1 MTPFGYQSG
10 YPTPFSDDDDDSYP
24 ASFIYDAQHN
34 LIYFTGVTYS
44 TYFDKATNL
53 PADILGA
60 MGMSM
65 TAPSVERG
73 SDEEEYHLSSGD
85 CFLGI
90 LKLPPPPT
98 RASAKGGSAA
108 AWWNKSNNSEPLTT
122 PKLIYAKRFGT
133 PQNSEACSSLLALPH
148 DSVDDALLQS
158 HSQLKL
164 VLLGHVNPVPLSAKE
179 LEQLKTQQENAG
191 QRLVLEEQ
199 QLETTRND
207 SAKIQMKEQNA
218 AQSHQGQRHSKRSLE
233 QPPPPKLNQG
243 GLFTSISHNN
253 SGGGGPLAHNG
264 RAYGFLMD
272 FDVSLTPNQDF
283 QTSTP
288 TNNNSLDM
296 NNAYGALLGGYVL
309 ESAPLVYPIDLAHN
323 VRDPNQIYVVSMH
336 SDEEREVYN
345 PEYTTSA
352 EEEVN
357 VELYARPDVTLGGAG
372 GVASTS
378 SSSSLGGVPK
388 FGTDFYVKVEQITIT
403 PYEELLNVKPTSA
416 EHVKQTMKS
425 GWGFGFKLNDATDV
439 RPSCV
444 EFVKGRTPDEDLLLM
459 GGTTRNKLA
468 DGSGAEEYDGFITK
482 IIPPSPAT
490 VLDVTTGATVEEAA
504 SGNSDSIHNEGTHPT
519 KRIDSTTGRDE
530 TVTAICLPPPDAGG
544 MGVTHAFVVGSS
556 TNPKG
561 GKNGPSMAY
570 LLKMRLDDMSTVWK
584 EHVTSISSD
593 GGVGGD
599 VLGQGCAV
607 SNDGKMV
614 YLSGTIDGASGMRTG
629 FANSDVKP
637 VGGVS
642 DVFVVS
648 YDVEFGNV
656 KWEQQLG
663 TEYEDKLARG
673 GGIKVD
679 NDGNPMIMGS
689 SRGALQRSRE
699 GNGRMAS
706 DIFFMNLSR
715 ENGAHINAPFT
726 ADNNDSV
733 VGIALGSGSTKGVVV
748 GIVVA
753 VIFALLVIVV
763 RRRRK
768 TMKKEVERMWDRS
781 HEDDFTYNGNPY
793 ASDEDRPSSGALRI
807 VREGADDG
815 WDDGSDRINKDS
827 FWKKVSGGSEISSPQ
842 RFTSPSKYSR
852 KVSDDHVSFLAKLR
866 EEASSSSKKLS
877 SMISSDATDP
887 RLDGG
892 ASIKNM
898 LSQYREVKKESIIS
912 GDIKKSP
919 LRSGKKM
926 PNKSKPPP
934 PPPPPRRNYEG
945 EPDGLSEFTIV

>member
-1 MTPFGYQSG
+1 M
-10 YPTPFSDDDDDSYP
+10 
-24 ASFIYDAQHN
+24 A
-34 LIYFTGVTYS
+34 
-44 TYFDKATNL
+44 
-53 PADILGA
+53 
-60 MGMSM
+60 
-65 TAPSVERG
+65 APSVERG
-73 SDEEEYHLSSGD
+73 SAEEEYHLSSGD

-90 LKLPPPPT
+90 LKLPPLTP
-98 RASAKGGSAA
+98 AAAKGA
-108 AWWNKSNNSEPLTT
+108 AWWNNSNSEPLTS

-133 PQNSEACSSLLALPH
+133 PQNSEACSSLLSLPH
-148 DSVDDALLQS
+148 DSVSDALLQS
-158 HSQLKL
+158 SSQLKL
-164 VLLGHVNPVPLSAKE
+164 VLLGHVNPVPLSEEE
-179 LEQLKTQQENAG
+179 LEQLNRNQEDVG
-191 QRLVLEEQ
+191 QRQLLEEQQ
-199 QLETTRND
+199 QLETTRKGGGANIQNE
-207 SAKIQMKEQNA
+207 SAIHE
-218 AQSHQGQRHSKRSLE
+218 AQSHQGKQQHSKRSLQQQP
-233 QPPPPKLNQG
+233 QPPQLNQG

-264 RAYGFLMD
+264 RSYGFLID
-272 FDVSLTPNQDF
+272 FDVSLTPNQEF
-283 QTSTP
+283 QTPSITTSP
-288 TNNNSLDM
+288 NNNSLDM

-309 ESAPLVYPIDLAHN
+309 ESSPLVYPIDLTHN
-323 VRDPNQIYVVSMH
+323 VRDPNQLYVVSMH

-372 GVASTS
+372 GAIRS
-378 SSSSLGGVPK
+378 SSSFSSLGGVPK
-388 FGTDFYVKVEQITIT
+388 FGSDFYVKVEQVTIT
-403 PYEELLNVKPTSA
+403 PYEELLTVKPTST
-416 EHVKQTMKS
+416 EHIKQTMKT

-444 EFVKGRTPDEDLLLM
+444 EFVKGRTPDEDMLLM

-468 DGSGAEEYDGFITK
+468 DDGSGSEVEYDGFITK
-482 IIPPSPAT
+482 IIPPSPAPMVDMT
-490 VLDVTTGATVEEAA
+490 NGATLEEAA
-504 SGNSDSIHNEGTHPT
+504 SGNSNSIQNEGTHPT

-544 MGVTHAFVVGSS
+544 MGVTHAFVVGSL

-561 GKNGPSMAY
+561 GKNAPSMAY

-599 VLGQGCAV
+599 VLGQGCVV

-629 FANSDVKP
+629 FANSDVNP

-648 YDVEFGNV
+648 YDVEFGSV
-656 KWEQQLG
+656 KWEQQIG
-663 TEYEDKLARG
+663 TEYEDELARG

-715 ENGAHINAPFT
+715 ENGAYINAPFT
-726 ADNNDSV
+726 TGNVDSASIA
-733 VGIALGSGSTKGVVV
+733 GALGSGTAKDVVV
-748 GIVVA
+748 GILFA

-768 TMKKEVERMWDRS
+768 KMKKEVERMWDRS
-781 HEDDFTYNGNPY
+781 DGDDFIYNGNPY
-793 ASDEDRPSSGALRI
+793 ASDEDRTSSGALRI

-827 FWKKVSGGSEISSPQ
+827 FWKRVSGGSERSSPQ
-842 RFTSPSKYSR
+842 RFTSPSYSR

-898 LSQYREVKKESIIS
+898 LSQYREVKKDTIIS
-912 GDIKKSP
+912 GDIRKSP
-919 LRSGKKM
+919 PRLSSGKKT
-926 PNKSKPPP
+926 PKKSKPAPPPPPP
-934 PPPPPRRNYEG
+934 PPPPPRRNHEG

>member
-1 MTPFGYQSG
+1 MTS
-10 YPTPFSDDDDDSYP
+10 
-24 ASFIYDAQHN
+24 
-34 LIYFTGVTYS
+34 
-44 TYFDKATNL
+44 
-53 PADILGA
+53 
-60 MGMSM
+60 
-65 TAPSVERG
+65 PSVERG
-73 SDEEEYHLSSGD
+73 SAEEEYHLSSGD

-90 LKLPPPPT
+90 LKLPP
-98 RASAKGGSAA
+98 AAGDAAGKKGGA
-108 AWWNKSNNSEPLTT
+108 AWWNNNSEFEPLTS

-133 PQNSEACSSLLALPH
+133 PQNSEACSSLLSLPH
-148 DSVDDALLQS
+148 DSVNDGLLQS
-158 HSQLKL
+158 QSQFKL
-164 VLLGHVNPVPLSAKE
+164 VLLGHVNPVPLSANE
-179 LEQLKTQQENAG
+179 LELLKQKENG
-191 QRLVLEEQ
+191 
-199 QLETTRND
+199 
-207 SAKIQMKEQNA
+207 NA
-218 AQSHQGQRHSKRSLE
+218 D
-233 QPPPPKLNQG
+233 PPTKLNQG

-264 RAYGFLMD
+264 RAYGFLLD
-272 FDVSLTPNQDF
+272 FDVSLTPNQEF
-283 QTSTP
+283 QTTSTP
-288 TNNNSLDM
+288 TANNNNSLLDM

-309 ESAPLVYPIDLAHN
+309 ESAPLVYPIDITHN
-323 VRDPNQIYVVSMH
+323 ARDPNQLYVVSMH

-372 GVASTS
+372 GSVASTTFS
-378 SSSSLGGVPK
+378 SMGGVPK
-388 FGTDFYVKVEQITIT
+388 FGTDFYVKVEQVTIT
-403 PYEELLNVKPTSA
+403 PYEELLNVKPTPT
-416 EHVKQTMKS
+416 EHVKQTIKS

-482 IIPPSPAT
+482 IIPPSPAP
-490 VLDVTTGATVEEAA
+490 VVDMTTGATVEEAA

-570 LLKMRLDDMSTVWK
+570 LMKMRLDDMSTVWK

-599 VLGQGCAV
+599 VLGQGCVV
-607 SNDGKMV
+607 SNDGKIV

-663 TEYEDKLARG
+663 TQYEDKLARG
-673 GGIKVD
+673 GGIKID

-689 SRGALQRSRE
+689 SRGGVQRSRE
-699 GNGRMAS
+699 GNSRMAS

-726 ADNNDSV
+726 TGNAGSV
-733 VGIALGSGSTKGVVV
+733 AGIALGSGSTKDIVV
-748 GIVVA
+748 GIIVA
-753 VIFALLVIVV
+753 VIFALLIVCV

-781 HEDDFTYNGNPY
+781 NEDDFTYNGNPY

-807 VREGADDG
+807 VREGADDS

-827 FWKKVSGGSEISSPQ
+827 FWKRISGGSEMSSPQ
-842 RFTSPSKYSR
+842 RFSSPSKYAR
-852 KVSDDHVSFLAKLR
+852 KVSSDDHVSFLAKLR

-877 SMISSDATDP
+877 SRISSDTTDP

-898 LSQYREVKKESIIS
+898 LSQYREVKKESIMS

-919 LRSGKKM
+919 LRSGKKT
-926 PNKSKPPP
+926 PIKSKPPP